1 MNILFI
7 LCQYFQAT
15 FPDCYNCIPE
25 HNMTDN
31 QNEFANESSVLYNV
45 NGEPAQHRFSAPT
58 YSENPPSY
66 PSTIILK
73 LLQNYTFIPGMFN
86 AKAESTEFFNF
97 TNIYESFNETDLD
110 YNNSVINH
118 LEYDSF

>member
-1 MNILFI
+1 MSI
-7 LCQYFQAT
+7 FQAT
-15 FPDCYNCIPE
+15 FPDCHNCIPE
-25 HNMTDN
+25 HNITDN
-31 QNEFANESSVLYNV
+31 QNEFANESSVLYKV
-45 NGEPAQHRFSAPT
+45 NGEPVQHRFSAPT

-73 LLQNYTFIPGMFN
+73 LLQNYTLIPGMFN
-86 AKAESTEFFNF
+86 AKAESTDFFNF
-97 TNIYESFNETDLD
+97 TNIYERFNETDLD